1 MRHYKTDTIALRKLM
16 IDAGYNTI
24 SELAKVAKIDRTP
37 LGKIINGKAQPSAD
51 QMDKL
56 ASALKMNPITAGSVF
71 FAENLRNT

>member
-1 MRHYKTDTIALRKLM
+1 MRHYRTDTIALRKLM
-16 IDAGYNTI
+16 IDAGFNTI
-24 SELAKVAKIDRTP
+24 SELAKASKIDRTP

-56 ASALKMNPITAGSVF
+56 VMALNMNPITAGSVF